1 MFSRRAGRSSLLL
14 SWAILAG
21 CKGDDAATP
30 PVEQP
35 PIDAG
40 TDASPPRPR
49 SAPVA
54 PVFIG
59 SGGFGFAVGSGFA
72 GAAAPHGLAKVGP
85 DTKGPW
91 GTINFLHCA
100 GYWYGDDTI
109 QGFSHLHLH
118 GTGAVDYGVLTIMPV
133 DVMDAAHTKVA
144 GYESKF
150 AKKSESGV
158 PGTYGVTLD
167 RGNIGVEITATTHA
181 GHHRYT
187 WPSSATEAHVLFDLG
202 KHLEGGSIKDADVT
216 LVPDDKRMRGRL
228 RSVGGMSGGFGGYD
242 VFFEARTKQA
252 WKSQV
257 VWSDGKAPEAGTAAK
272 GSGVGFAI
280 DFDASDHQPIEVM
293 VGVSLVSLEGAA
305 ANLAAEMPEF
315 AFEATAAQTAAE
327 WQKRLDVMKVTGGTD
342 DDRNMLTA
350 ALYHAFLMPTIMSDV
365 DGKYVGTDGAI
376 HSEDGFKYVS
386 DMSLWDSYRTLHP
399 FYSLLA
405 PTSARDAARSLVE
418 MAKARGSF
426 PRWPIATGESG
437 TMIGASADVVLA
449 DAALKHVP
457 GFDPAEAWPILRA
470 AALDPVEPKGGRGGR
485 DNADSYMKYQYVPAK
500 DGGSVSRTIEYAQ
513 DDYALSQLATL
524 LGHPE
529 DAAALLDRSHG
540 WRKLLDPSSGYT
552 YPKNED
558 GSWAMGNDDP
568 LNFSKHYVE
577 ANAVQTTWGAPHD
590 LEGLIAGFGSKE
602 KMVAKLEEVFEQ
614 GKADYDAL
622 DPEHDALGAAGMRPY
637 FWAGNEPDI
646 HYPWLFSL
654 VGRPDLT
661 QKWVRWMM
669 LERFGPG
676 ADGLPGNDD
685 GGTMSTW
692 WAFAGMGLY
701 PIVGSDRYV
710 VAAPYF
716 PHVELAV
723 SDATGAR
730 GTFTIDAKDGSATN
744 LHVQSATLNGAPLT
758 TPTLTHADL
767 KPGGSLTF
775 VMGPKP
781 SSWGK

>member
-1 MFSRRAGRSSLLL
+1 MFSRRAARSSLVLT
-14 SWAILAG
+14 WAILAG
-21 CKGDDAATP
+21 CKGDDSPSSGAPDATP
-30 PVEQP
+30 V
-35 PIDAG
+35 DVGSDTA
-40 TDASPPRPR
+40 TPPRPR

-59 SGGFGFAVGSGFA
+59 TGGFGYAVGSAFA

-100 GYWYGDDTI
+100 GYWYGDDII

-133 DVMDAAHTKVA
+133 DVMDAAHTTTK

-150 AKKSESGV
+150 AKKSETGV
-158 PGTYGVTLD
+158 PGRYGVTLD
-167 RGNIGVEITATTHA
+167 RGNIGVEITATSHA

-187 WPSSATEAHVLFDLG
+187 WPAAATEAHVLFDLA
-202 KHLEGGSIKDADVT
+202 KHLEGGTIKDGELT
-216 LVPDDKRMRGRL
+216 LVPDEKRMRGRL
-228 RSVGGMSGGFGGYD
+228 RSIGGMSGGFGGYD
-242 VFFEARTKQA
+242 VFFEARTKQP

-257 VWSDGKAPEAGTAAK
+257 VWSDGKPPAPGTTASGAA
-272 GSGVGFAI
+272 VGFAI
-280 DFDASDHQPIEVM
+280 DFDLADHAPIEVQ
-293 VGVSLVSLEGAA
+293 VGVSLVSAEGAA
-305 ANLAAEMPEF
+305 KNLAAEMPDF
-315 AFEATAAQTAAE
+315 AFDATAAKTAKD
-327 WQKRLDVMKVTGGTD
+327 WQARLDVMKVTGGTD

-350 ALYHAFLMPTIMSDV
+350 ALYHAFLMPTVMSDV
-365 DGKYVGTDGAI
+365 DGSYVGVDGKV
-376 HSEDGFKYVS
+376 HTESGFQYVS

-426 PRWPIATGESG
+426 PRWPIATGEAG
-437 TMIGASADVVLA
+437 TMVGNSADVVIA

-470 AALDPVEPKGGRGGR
+470 AALDPVAPPGGRGGR
-485 DNADSYMKYQYVPAK
+485 DNADVYMKYKYVPAK
-500 DGGSVSRTIEYAQ
+500 DGGSVSRTMEYAQ
-513 DDYALSQLATL
+513 DDYALAQLATM
-524 LGHPE
+524 LGHAD

-540 WRKLLDPSSGYT
+540 WRQLFDPSTGYAW
-552 YPKNED
+552 PKNED
-558 GSWAMGNDDP
+558 GSWATANEDP
-568 LNFSKHYVE
+568 LGFGKAYVE
-577 ANAVQTTWGAPHD
+577 ANAAQTVWGAPHD
-590 LEGLIAGFGSKE
+590 LDGLVAGFGGKE
-602 KMVAKLEEVFEQ
+602 KMVARLEEFFEQ

-622 DPEHDALGAAGMRPY
+622 DPADVLGSAGMRPY

-646 HYPWLFSL
+646 HVPWMFSL

-661 QKWVRWMM
+661 QKWVRWTM

-692 WAFAGMGLY
+692 WRSPRWA
-701 PIVGSDRYV
+701 STR
-710 VAAPYF
+710 
-716 PHVELAV
+716 
-723 SDATGAR
+723 S
-730 GTFTIDAKDGSATN
+730 SATI
-744 LHVQSATLNGAPLT
+744 ATSSQPRCSRTSSSRWWAERSPST
-758 TPTLTHADL
+758 RRTSPRPTLTCNR
-767 KPGGSLTF
+767 
-775 VMGPKP
+775 
-781 SSWGK
+781 